1 MTETLYTR
9 NGRRYDVWGNAETRF
24 DMDMMRAGQWRMTYC
39 PLDGSKRYSYDVRP
53 DTASF
58 HAAME
63 LAGVAMEEAMRN
75 AANPRPSFRPSSGC
89 VTFTA
94 KQLRVLAECR
104 RMMVECGALLPT
116 HWQYIAPREVVQAG
130 MDALRGWK
138 G

>member
-1 MTETLYTR
+1 MAETLYTR
-9 NGRRYDVWGNAETRF
+9 NGRRYSVWGNAEARF
-24 DMDMMRAGQWRMTYC
+24 DLDMMRAGQWRMTYC
-39 PLDGSKRYSYDVRP
+39 PLDGNKRYSYDVRP

-63 LAGVAMEEAMRN
+63 LAGVAMEKAMR
-75 AANPRPSFRPSSGC
+75 AAADPRPSASC
-89 VTFTA
+89 AAFTA

-104 RMMVECGALLPT
+104 RMMIECGALLPT

-130 MDALRGWK
+130 LDALRGWK